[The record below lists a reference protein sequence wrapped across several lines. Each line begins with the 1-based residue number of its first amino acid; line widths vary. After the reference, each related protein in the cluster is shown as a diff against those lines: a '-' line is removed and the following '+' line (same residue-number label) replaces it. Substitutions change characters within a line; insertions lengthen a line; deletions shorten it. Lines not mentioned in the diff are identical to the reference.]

1 MNKSIEL
8 RDVGP
13 VRRLEITIPE
23 GGGVVVL
30 RGRNGLGKTHCLQ
43 AVGALVGSGERPV
56 SRDGTVG
63 AYVEGLGARLTV
75 GRRTS
80 VAGELE
86 ISAIDGED
94 PSLLV
99 DPGLKAQDAADAE
112 RIKALL
118 RLSRATLNATAF
130 AKLVGGDG
138 RLREICRESSL
149 EAKDVPTMAASIK
162 RDIEAAAR
170 KAEAIAENLH
180 AKALGIKTTLKEI
193 EGGADSATT
202 QPNAAAARAAH
213 DEAVRAH
220 SGAAATRDQ
229 NARLVTAGDAARAAL
244 AAMGEDGTDAVV
256 EAALQAA
263 TDIGEKCS
271 KLRAQLARAQAEHVA
286 AKDEHTRQFG
296 AATQRTALVKSIH
309 AAGNV
314 ARVTEAEVEALAD
327 ATRGTQAEVEAWAVR
342 DKTANLRAE
351 IQKIEDDAIAATKE
365 GELLRAAAHGTEGI
379 VLDAVRAVCA
389 DGMELRDGRLYITTD
404 RGVELFSELSTG
416 ERWRLAIEIATK
428 AVGASGLLVVR
439 QEAYEGLDPGNR
451 HLVSEHARAMGVVIL
466 TAEADDGD
474 LRAEVA
480 EPA

>member
-13 VRRLEITIPE
+13 VQRIEIALPE
-23 GGGVVVL
+23 AGGIVVL
-30 RGRNGLGKTHCLQ
+30 RGRNGTGKTHCLQ
-43 AVGALVGSGERPV
+43 AVGALVGSGDRPV
-56 SRDGTVG
+56 SRDGTAG

-75 GRRTS
+75 GRRAS
-80 VAGELE
+80 VSGELE
-86 ISAIDGED
+86 VSAIDGED
-94 PSLLV
+94 PSLMV

-112 RIKALL
+112 RVKALL

-170 KAEAIAENLH
+170 KAEATAENLH

-193 EGGADSATT
+193 EGGEINAPRMTS
-202 QPNAAAARAAH
+202 AAAAREEH
-213 DEAVRAH
+213 DEAVRTHA
-220 SGAAATRDQ
+220 SAKATQEQNRRLRSAAS
-229 NARLVTAGDAARAAL
+229 AARAAL
-244 AAMGEDGTDAVV
+244 AAMGEDGTDASA
-256 EAALQAA
+256 EAALQQA
-263 TDIGEKCS
+263 TDLGEKCS
-271 KLRAQLARAQAEHVA
+271 KLRAQLARAQAEHAA
-286 AKDEHTRQFG
+286 AKEEHTRQ
-296 AATQRTALVKSIH
+296 H
-309 AAGNV
+309 AAQSQRQELIR
-314 ARVTEAEVEALAD
+314 AIEASGGLEDIPEPDIEALA
-327 ATRGTQAEVEAWAVR
+327 RIMERTQAEVEAWAVR
-342 DKTANLRAE
+342 DKTTNLRAE
-351 IQKIEDDAIAATKE
+351 IQAIEDQAIEATKE

-379 VLDAVRAVCA
+379 LLDAVRAVCA
-389 DGMELRDGRLYITTD
+389 DGMELRDGRLYVKTD

-439 QEAYEGLDPGNR
+439 QEAYEGLDPDNR
-451 HLVSEHARAMGVVIL
+451 RIVAEHARALKVVIL

-474 LRAEVA
+474 LRAETA
-480 EPA
+480 